1 MKADALNVW
10 LELGN
15 IRRVQCRLPGWR
27 ERLTM
32 MRGSDV
38 SRTGQ
43 IGLERIKLQKVE
55 ELSRE
60 RSSKSESIGRRH
72 LGLSNEPQ
80 GELKAVAKLLQETL
94 LTTME
99 R

>member
-1 MKADALNVW
+1 MVEGRKYTK
-10 LELGN
+10 GS
-15 IRRVQCRLPGWR
+15 VQVTRM
-27 ERLTM
+27 ERKIDHDE
-32 MRGSDV
+32 GSDV

-60 RSSKSESIGRRH
+60 RSSKSESIRTTPSWW
-72 LGLSNEPQ
+72 SNESQ
-80 GELKAVAKLLQETL
+80 RELKTVSKLIQETL
-94 LTTME
+94 LTME

>member
-1 MKADALNVW
+1 MVEGRKYTK
-10 LELGN
+10 GS
-15 IRRVQCRLPGWR
+15 VQVTRM
-27 ERLTM
+27 ERKIDHDE
-32 MRGSDV
+32 GSDV

-60 RSSKSESIGRRH
+60 RSSKSESIGQRH
-72 LGLSNEPQ
+72 LGWSNESQ
-80 GELKAVAKLLQETL
+80 RELKAVSKLFQETL
-94 LTTME
+94 LTME

>member
-1 MKADALNVW
+1 MKA
-10 LELGN
+10 GN
-15 IRRVQCRLPGWR
+15 IRGVQYRLPRWG

-43 IGLERIKLQKVE
+43 IGLERIKPQKVE

-60 RSSKSESIGRRH
+60 RFSRSESIGRRH
-72 LGLSNEPQ
+72 LGLGNEPQ
-80 GELKAVAKLLQETL
+80 GELKAVAKLLPETL